1 MVTSLHVKNP
11 IYPLLSIIAS
21 ILILVEGMLI
31 AKSVR
36 IIYLLLALSI
46 LYIIFGY
53 GRVLMKALLIFIPI
67 SFIIGGLSGLTAS
80 SYAVGMQTFGRTM
93 LMALSA
99 ITIISTPPIALTR
112 NLTMLKCPRVITLG
126 MLVTVRFVPILVG
139 ESKQII
145 EAMKTRGVNTKWY
158 NVSLIYRSFLIPFIM
173 RIVNMS
179 DIMSLSM
186 ETRGFDLAEKS
197 ASVYRE
203 IHFTKRD
210 GIYTLCLLAVMIGVL
225 YLWR

>member
-21 ILILVEGMLI
+21 LLILVEGMLVARSI
-31 AKSVR
+31 R
-36 IIYLLLALSI
+36 IIYLLAALSL

-53 GRVLMKALLIFIPI
+53 GRVLIKALVIFIPI
-67 SFIIGGLSGLTAS
+67 SFIIGGLSGLTAG
-80 SYAVGMQTFGRTM
+80 AQITGMQTFGRTM
-93 LMALSA
+93 LMALSS
-99 ITIISTPPIALTR
+99 ITVISTPPIALTR
-112 NLTMLKCPRVITLG
+112 NLTMLRFPRVMTLG
-126 MLVTVRFVPILVG
+126 MLVTVRFVPILIG

-158 NVSLIYRSFLIPFIM
+158 NVSIIYRSFLIPFIM

-179 DIMSLSM
+179 DVMSLSM

-197 ASVYRE
+197 VSVYKE

-210 GIYTLCLLAVMIGVL
+210 GIYTLCLIIIMISVL
-225 YLWR
+225 FLS